1 MSKTIIIFCLTIA
14 TLFVYA
20 FAADPDQKLFISDY
34 VAAVNGKDVDGLKRL
49 VHPKCLACI
58 NNENQD
64 YFDDYFSREI
74 RETIPDTYRIT
85 NITPIGNAE
94 PLLMAEAFSYPVR
107 PTHWVQF
114 DFARGAYD
122 SKSILRQI
130 VKVEDAWFMVVPC
143 PTPDTVKRFRQA
155 KIAKEKQKERAK
167 VLFEKLND
175 PLLSEL
181 KKLLAEGK
189 KVQALKRYSSVTGE
203 SLSMAKKVVALL
215 KEMLTEIRGAEFSPQ
230 AHTPEWALA
239 DIGKPYAGL
248 EDLKKDQ
255 QSKGYV
261 FIGRFGN
268 SWPAEIKEV
277 TVGMDEISFERD
289 NGQKHKYTGF
299 NGYEMVLL
307 RLRSINNQ
315 NENVVIFRSK
325 EKK

>member
-1 MSKTIIIFCLTIA
+1 MSKTKIIFCIIIA

-20 FAADPDQKLFISDY
+20 FAAEPDQTQFISDY
-34 VAAVNGKDVDGLKRL
+34 VAAVNRKDVDGLKRL

-74 RETIPDTYRIT
+74 KESIPNSYKIT

-107 PTHWVQF
+107 PTHWVQI
-114 DFARGAYD
+114 DFTRGTYD

-143 PTPDTVKRFRQA
+143 PTLDTVKRFRQA

-175 PLLSEL
+175 PILSEL
-181 KKLLAEGK
+181 KKLLGEGK

-203 SLSMAKKVVALL
+203 SLSMAKEVLALL
-215 KEMLTEIRGAEFSPQ
+215 KESLTEIRGAEFSPQ
-230 AHTPEWALA
+230 ARTPEWALA

-248 EDLKKDQ
+248 EDLKKDHQ
-255 QSKGYV
+255 AKGYV

-268 SWPAEIKEV
+268 SWPAELMEV
-277 TVGMDEISFERD
+277 TIQMDEISFELYD
-289 NGQKHKYTGF
+289 GQKHNYTGF
-299 NGYEMVLL
+299 DGYEIVLL
-307 RLRSINNQ
+307 RLRANNK
-315 NENVVIFRSK
+315 ENVVIFRSI
-325 EKK
+325 KKK